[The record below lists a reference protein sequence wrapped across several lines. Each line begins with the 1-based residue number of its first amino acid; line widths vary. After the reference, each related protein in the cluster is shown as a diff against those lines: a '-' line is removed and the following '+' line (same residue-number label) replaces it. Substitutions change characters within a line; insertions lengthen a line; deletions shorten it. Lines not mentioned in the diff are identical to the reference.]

1 MDREDPEPPAAMEG
15 EEKGLE
21 AIAAQQALLAQSENE
36 STEDEASNG
45 QESQRSPYYQMVYI
59 VALLILTILNCE
71 HITST
76 LINLATNSVATYL
89 IQRGTVMTVTVV
101 LALLSTVYWIEPN
114 EAYEPSRKSS
124 QYLDQISNMANQAV
138 TMVLQPVE
146 KAIQSLHTRRQPNQY
161 NPLPKRLSTRQ
172 RPNTLLRIYVASLL
186 VMSASGRPRQV
197 EEGGP
202 FDTDSGLI
210 GIDNRCTGCITN
222 IRSDIPGELR
232 ECSRAI
238 KGFGGI
244 RHFKVWIGTI
254 QWTWDDDNGKSHTF
268 NIPNSFYVPEGKT
281 RLLSPQHWAQ
291 TRPGKDKHGGAG
303 ETTTALTCTLFWDG
317 GDSTRTVPLD
327 RDSTNVAS
335 FRLSPGYTKFH
346 AHCAEFNQ
354 GSDEATESDPITAH
368 EAGIVSDDESDDE
381 STAVEDPTSG
391 WDSEGDLPTKHTEI
405 NLNGTTPEGEPP
417 PTIIADEPDQ
427 IPDNPTAQL
436 LRLHYSFGHSP
447 FSKLQQMARRGILPK
462 GLAKCN
468 VPICSA
474 CQYAKATKR
483 KWRPRTAKSYSPS
496 RPTSPGEVVSVDQLV
511 SPTPGLIAQMTGFLT
526 KKRYKYAT
534 VFVDQY
540 SGLGYVYL
548 QREASLEE
556 TLEAKKAFERYAHS
570 MGIKVKAYHADN
582 GIFKAKGWVQACL
595 DQQQPLTFS
604 GVGAHHTNGKAE
616 RRIRELQ
623 EMARTALIHAN
634 KRWPEA
640 IEAYL
645 WPYAV
650 RYANDCIN
658 NTPNMQDPR
667 RRTPIQIFSG
677 SVVEINS
684 KHWKPFGAPVYVL
697 NAAPRD
703 GKPHHKWQ
711 AKASVGIYLGRS
723 PIHSKEVAL
732 VLDRIT
738 GYVSPQFHV
747 KVDSGFYTLDQERT
761 ACSWQV
767 ATGFKDRL
775 PTQPSPKPSR
785 KRGAGDM
792 DSEGEG
798 VTPPK
803 KAPENPTRE
812 QGTHPKPM
820 EEDPIQPDG
829 SLPVYNS
836 DNTLKPRPQGDHAM
850 GLGTP
855 AYEAETPG
863 LRRSSRVRKEV
874 KRLIHTMTAEVS
886 NSQSEVPGEIFCY
899 STLFPQDESMRA
911 DPLYAFKASSDPD
924 TMYMH
929 QAMKEPDADQFKQA
943 MKKEWDDQL
952 ANGNFSL
959 IKRSEVPRGK
969 IILPAVWQ
977 MKRKRDIKTRQIKK
991 YKARLNI
998 DGSRMRHGEHYDM
1011 TYAPV
1016 ASWNSVRLLLAL
1028 SAIHGW
1034 HTTQIDYVLAFPQAP
1049 VERDIYME
1057 IPKGF
1062 EVEGANRKDYVLKIH
1077 RNIYGQKQAGRV
1089 WNKYLVD
1096 KLVNKVG
1103 FTQSKVDECVF
1114 YKGNVIYVLYTDD
1127 SILAGPDQAE
1137 IDKIIQQIK
1146 QAKLDITVEGDIQDF
1161 LGVNITRREDGT
1173 IEFTQ
1178 PHLVDKVLEA
1188 MGLTDTRLLTKDT
1201 PAASSRILH
1210 RHSSSK
1216 PFDNSF
1222 NYRSVVGMLNYLDKG
1237 SRSDIAYATHQC
1249 ARFVDQPKKE
1259 HGDALRWLARYL
1271 KGTRNKGMIYKPD
1284 LSRGLEVF
1292 VDADFSGN
1300 WEKNEAPNDRDTAR
1314 SRHGYFIM
1322 YAGCPIVWKSQ
1333 LQTEIALSS
1342 TESEYTGL
1350 SYALRE
1356 AIPIMELLREI
1367 QKEGRVQV
1375 ATTASI
1381 RCRVFE
1387 DNNGALEMAKVHK
1400 YRPRTKHLN
1409 VKLHH
1414 FRSYVEKRE
1423 VTIHPIDTKDQLADY
1438 LTKPVN
1444 YEILSRLRLLVMG
1457 W

>member
-1 MDREDPEPPAAMEG
+1 MREG
-15 EEKGLE
+15 STR
-21 AIAAQQALLAQSENE
+21 LL
-36 STEDEASNG
+36 
-45 QESQRSPYYQMVYI
+45 RMY
-59 VALLILTILNCE
+59 
-71 HITST
+71 
-76 LINLATNSVATYL
+76 
-89 IQRGTVMTVTVV
+89 VMSV
-101 LALLSTVYWIEPN
+101 LA
-114 EAYEPSRKSS
+114 
-124 QYLDQISNMANQAV
+124 
-138 TMVLQPVE
+138 
-146 KAIQSLHTRRQPNQY
+146 
-161 NPLPKRLSTRQ
+161 
-172 RPNTLLRIYVASLL
+172 
-186 VMSASGRPRQV
+186 MSAAARPRQV
-197 EEGGP
+197 REGEP
-202 FDTDSGLI
+202 FDTDSSLVGV
-210 GIDNRCTGCITN
+210 DNRCSGCITHV
-222 IRSDIPGELR
+222 RSDIPGEVK
-232 ECSRAI
+232 ECNRAI
-238 KGFGGI
+238 KGYGGV
-244 RHFKVWIGTI
+244 RHFNVWMGTI
-254 QWTWDDDNGKSHTF
+254 EWTWDDDEGKPHTF
-268 NIPNSFYVPEGKT
+268 VIPNSFYIPEGKT

-291 TRPGKDKHGGAG
+291 AQPGKGKRDGTG
-303 ETTTALTCTLFWDG
+303 ETTTALKTTLFWNNG
-317 GDSTRTVPLD
+317 TSTRTVPID
-327 RDSTNVAS
+327 RDSTNVAT
-335 FRLSPGYTKFH
+335 FRLSPGYTRFH
-346 AHCAEFNQ
+346 AYCAEFNQ
-354 GSDEATESDPITAH
+354 EPSRAMEMDPISAN
-368 EAGIVSDDESDDE
+368 EAGVVSDDESDGE
-381 STAVEDPTSG
+381 STAAEDPSSG
-391 WDSEGDLPTKHTEI
+391 WNSEGDLPTKHTEI
-405 NLNGTTPEGEPP
+405 NLNGSTPEGEAPP
-417 PTIIADEPDQ
+417 AIITDEEDR
-427 IPDNPTAQL
+427 IPDNPTAML
-436 LRLHYSFGHSP
+436 LRMHYSFGHTP
-447 FSKLQQMARRGILPK
+447 FAKLQQMAQRGILPK

-483 KWRPRTAKSYSPS
+483 KWRPRTAKSYSPNK
-496 RPTSPGEVVSVDQLV
+496 PTKPGQVVSVDQLV

-556 TLEAKKAFERYAHS
+556 TLEAKRAFERYAHS
-570 MGIKVKAYHADN
+570 MGITIQAYHADN
-582 GIFKAKGWVQACL
+582 GIFKAKGWVEACTN
-595 DQQQPLTFS
+595 QGQPLTFS

-640 IEAYL
+640 IAAYL

-650 RYANDCIN
+650 RYSNDCIN
-658 NTPNMQDPR
+658 NTPNMQDPK
-667 RRTPIQIFSG
+667 RRTPVQLFSG
-677 SVVEINS
+677 SAVEINS

-697 NAAPRD
+697 NEAPRD
-703 GKPHHKWQ
+703 GRPFHKWK
-711 AKASVGIYLGRS
+711 AKSKVGIYIGRS

-732 VLDRIT
+732 VLDRT
-738 GYVSPQFHV
+738 SGYVSPQFHV
-747 KVDSGFYTLDQERT
+747 KVDSGFYTLNQEKLPST
-761 ACSWQV
+761 WQI
-767 ATGFKDRL
+767 ATGFANQQ
-775 PTQPSPKPSR
+775 PTQRQPKQR
-785 KRGAGDM
+785 GKREAGQM
-792 DSEGEG
+792 DSEGEQLS
-798 VTPPK
+798 PPK
-803 KAPENPTRE
+803 RVPLARDQAEDTQP
-812 QGTHPKPM
+812 QQM
-820 EEDPIQPDG
+820 DEEPIVPDG
-829 SLPVYNS
+829 SLPVDEGESQAMPTPEGEY
-836 DNTLKPRPQGDHAM
+836 AM

-855 AYEAETPG
+855 AYDSETPG
-863 LRRSSRVRKEV
+863 LRRSKRVRKEV
-874 KRLIHTMTAEVS
+874 KRLIHTMAAEVRETRS
-886 NSQSEVPGEIFCY
+886 SIPGEIFCY
-899 STLFPQDESMRA
+899 STLYPQDESMRA
-911 DPLYAFKASSDPD
+911 DPLYAYKASTDPD

-929 QAMKEPDADQFKQA
+929 QAMKQPDADDFRQA
-943 MKKEWDDQL
+943 MQKEWDDQL
-952 ANGNFSL
+952 ANGNFTL
-959 IKRSEVPRGK
+959 MKRTEVPKGR

-977 MKRKRDIKTRQIKK
+977 MKRKRDIRTRQIKK

-998 DGSRMRHGEHYDM
+998 DGSRMKHGEHYDM

-1016 ASWNSVRLLLAL
+1016 ASWTSVRLLLAL

-1103 FTQSKVDECVF
+1103 FRQSKVDECVF

-1127 SILAGPDQAE
+1127 SILAGPDQKE
-1137 IDKIIQQIK
+1137 IDSIIEQIK
-1146 QAKLDITVEGDIQDF
+1146 EAKLDITVEGDIQDF
-1161 LGVNITRREDGT
+1161 LGVNITRKENGN

-1178 PHLVDKVLEA
+1178 PHLVDKILET
-1188 MGLTDTRLLTKDT
+1188 MNLTDKRLMTKDT

-1210 RHSSSK
+1210 RHTTSK

-1222 NYRSVVGMLNYLDKG
+1222 AYRSVVGMLNYLDKG
-1237 SRSDIAYATHQC
+1237 SRSDISYATHQC
-1249 ARFVDQPKKE
+1249 ARFVDQPMKE

-1271 KGTRNKGMIYKPD
+1271 KGTRDKGMIYKPD
-1284 LSRGLEVF
+1284 LSKGLEVY

-1300 WEKNEAPNDRDTAR
+1300 WEKGEAPTDRDTAR

-1356 AIPIMELLREI
+1356 AIPLMELLKEI
-1367 QKEGRVQV
+1367 QQEGGIKVS
-1375 ATTASI
+1375 TNASI
-1381 RCRVFE
+1381 HCKVFE

-1414 FRSYVEKRE
+1414 FRSYVEKKE
-1423 VTIHPIDTKDQLADY
+1423 ITIHPIDTKDQLADY

-1444 YEILSRLRLLVMG
+1444 LEILARLRLLVMG